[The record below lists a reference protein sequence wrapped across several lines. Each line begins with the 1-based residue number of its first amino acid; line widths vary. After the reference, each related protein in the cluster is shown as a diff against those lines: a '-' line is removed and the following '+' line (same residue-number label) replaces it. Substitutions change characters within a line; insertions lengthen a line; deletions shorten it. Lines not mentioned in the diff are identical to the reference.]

1 MITKKLQRRIPV
13 AGFLS
18 AIVLGSIVAMTP
30 VTSALAEIDVQ
41 VPQYSEPVE
50 TVAFAPASAEGDSL
64 QYMREEEKL
73 AHDVYIALYEKWG
86 LPIFFNIARA
96 ESQHMSAVLQELEA
110 NGLADPAAGNDAGV
124 FTNPEL
130 QALYNDLVA
139 KGSESAVAALLV
151 GATIEDLDI
160 ADLQESLATATDD
173 SVRWVFENLMRGS
186 ENHLRAFVRNLSQYG
201 EEYTPQYID
210 NDTYS
215 SIVGTGGVS
224 RNTSAWGGGFGRG
237 QGRFNRWQ

>member
-1 MITKKLQRRIPV
+1 MISKQFQRRIPLAAFVV
-13 AGFLS
+13 AV
-18 AIVLGSIVAMTP
+18 VLGGFVAVAP
-30 VTSALAEIDVQ
+30 VTSAFAATDVQ
-41 VPQYSEPVE
+41 VPPITEQVE
-50 TVAFAPASAEGDSL
+50 TVAVAPASTESDSL

-73 AHDVYIALYEKWG
+73 AHDVYVALYEKWG
-86 LPIFFNIARA
+86 LPIFANISRA

-139 KGSESAVAALLV
+139 QGSESAVAALRV

-160 ADLQESLATATDD
+160 ADLQESLASTGDE

-186 ENHLRAFVRNLSQYG
+186 ENHLRAFVRNLSRYG
-201 EEYTPQYID
+201 EEYAPQYID
-210 NDTYS
+210 SDTYA
-215 SIVGTGGVS
+215 SIAGDGASTWS
-224 RNTSAWGGGFGRG
+224 GGFGRV
-237 QGRFNRWQ
+237 QGRFGRWQ